1 MIFLCNCD
9 TDLLPLFLYHLEIDL
24 FFDWFTRMLNDQE
37 KNWVV
42 ELQCSSCMLQTL
54 KKGDI
59 IIGSVLTKSVSGM
72 MLKVLCTDGEGAKC
86 VSDVNVKVWELVF
99 FYAKAVCCS
108 GFSCKWE
115 GISIWSTVMPV
126 LRINWKILQTDVIF
140 ILTVVG
146 IRSLSMYVL
155 KCLKFIL
162 DSIFLAKN
170 ENYDCRLYSFVY
182 NVHLR
187 ELNVIFGRF
196 SLHLQGILCM

>member
-1 MIFLCNCD
+1 
-9 TDLLPLFLYHLEIDL
+9 
-24 FFDWFTRMLNDQE
+24 
-37 KNWVV
+37 
-42 ELQCSSCMLQTL
+42 MLQTL

-99 FYAKAVCCS
+99 FYPRAVCSS
-108 GFSCKWE
+108 GFSFKWE
-115 GISIWSTVMPV
+115 SISVWSTVMQV
-126 LRINWKILQTDVIF
+126 LRINLKILQKVVF

-170 ENYDCRLYSFVY
+170 EN
-182 NVHLR
+182 
-187 ELNVIFGRF
+187 
-196 SLHLQGILCM
+196 